1 VVGFDLWSP
10 FDYYDFGFTETLP
23 WFDRFDWC
31 GYGSQNFYEN
41 IGSVALFQYIFMVRL
56 IMNPVFTLLQKLGV
70 RGMIPKYMASLRWTR
85 NQQISGTILI
95 FLEVYFELI
104 IGSLLALKMFDS
116 IEKEDR
122 TGTDQWTIDSAVA
135 FLIPVILLPIFVVWY
150 SVWHVRWLTNYN
162 RE

>member
-1 VVGFDLWSP
+1 
-10 FDYYDFGFTETLP
+10 
-23 WFDRFDWC
+23 
-31 GYGSQNFYEN
+31 
-41 IGSVALFQYIFMVRL
+41 MV
-56 IMNPVFTLLQKLGV
+56 
-70 RGMIPKYMASLRWTR
+70 PKDMDSLRWTR

-135 FLIPVILLPIFVVWY
+135 FMIPVILLPIFVVWY